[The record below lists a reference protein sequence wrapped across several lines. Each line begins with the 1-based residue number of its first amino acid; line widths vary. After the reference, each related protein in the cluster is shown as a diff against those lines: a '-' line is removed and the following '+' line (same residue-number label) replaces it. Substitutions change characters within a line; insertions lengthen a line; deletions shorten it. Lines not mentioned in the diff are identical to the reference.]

1 MKQASCFAIRFNP
14 AVAGFFLKKMYN
26 FKGRDIIDINDFSKE
41 ELLYILKIAKKFD
54 PEYVKSDRSN
64 YTIAQGKIA
73 ALLFFEPSTRT
84 EQSFRSAAQ
93 KIGMGI
99 IGFDDPEATSIHK
112 GESFSDTIRIMD
124 AYADVLIIRHPEP
137 FSAKGASDVAQIPV
151 INAGDGPNQHPT
163 QTMLDLYT
171 IMKEAGRLNGISVAL
186 MGDLKYGR
194 TVHALSLALSLF
206 KIKQIFISHPILK
219 MPKEFLKILQ
229 KRGVTYEEFDHLP
242 ASLEADFLYQTRVQK
257 ERFKDLNEYKKIKDE
272 FILDASFKK
281 YLDKGVKLMHP
292 LPRVN
297 EIDPV
302 LDSHPNA
309 IYFAQARNGL
319 YIREALLALI
329 LGRIR

>member
-1 MKQASCFAIRFNP
+1 MRRI
-14 AVAGFFLKKMYN
+14 FFEKMYN

-41 ELLYILKIAKKFD
+41 ELLFILKTAKKFD
-54 PEYVKSDRSN
+54 PQYVKRDRSN

-84 EQSFRSAAQ
+84 EQSFKSAAQ

-112 GESFSDTIRIMD
+112 GESFSDTVRIMNS
-124 AYADVLIIRHPEP
+124 YADVLVMRHPE
-137 FSAKGASDVAQIPV
+137 SGAAKKAADVADIPV
-151 INAGDGPNQHPT
+151 INAGDGANQHPT

-171 IMKEAGRLNGISVAL
+171 IMKEAGHLDGITVAL

-194 TVHALSLALSLF
+194 TVHALSLALSHF
-206 KIKQIFISHPILK
+206 KVKQIFISHSTLS
-219 MPKEFLKILQ
+219 MPDEFLQILDQ
-229 KRGVTYEEFDHLP
+229 RKVIYEQFDHLP
-242 ASLEADFLYQTRVQK
+242 DNLQADFLYQTRVQK
-257 ERFKDLNEYKKIKDE
+257 ERFKDLNEYKKVKDK

-292 LPRVN
+292 LPRIN
-297 EIDPV
+297 EVDPS

-309 IYFAQARNGL
+309 IYFSH
-319 YIREALLALI
+319 
-329 LGRIR
+329 

>member
-1 MKQASCFAIRFNP
+1 MGK
-14 AVAGFFLKKMYN
+14 
-26 FKGRDIIDINDFSKE
+26 FKGRDIIDINDFSRE
-41 ELLYILKIAKKFD
+41 ELLFILKMAKRFD
-54 PEYVKSDRSN
+54 PEYVKKDRSN

-84 EQSFRSAAQ
+84 EQSFKSAAQ

-112 GESFSDTIRIMD
+112 GESFSDTIRIMNS
-124 AYADVLIIRHPEP
+124 YADVLIMRHPQ
-137 FSAKGASDVAQIPV
+137 SGAAKEAADVAEIPV

-171 IMKEAGRLNGISVAL
+171 MMKEAGRLDGITVAL

-194 TVHALSLALSLF
+194 TVHALLIALSHF
-206 KIKQIFISHPILK
+206 KVKQIFISHPSLRMPDEFLEILK
-219 MPKEFLKILQ
+219 
-229 KRGVTYEEFDHLP
+229 KRGVRYEEMDRLP
-242 ASLEADFLYQTRVQK
+242 ENLQADFLYQTRVQK
-257 ERFKDLNEYKKIKDE
+257 ERFKDLNEYKKIKDQ

-281 YLDKGVKLMHP
+281 FLDRGVKLMHP

-297 EIDPV
+297 EIDPR

-309 IYFAQARNGL
+309 IYFSQARNGL
-319 YIREALLALI
+319 YIREALLALV
-329 LGRIR
+329 LGRIT